1 MARAR
6 RDKFDAPVEEW
17 LTAQKKSSESSY
29 AYRWKFFLE
38 FTGKTGAEILASRQ
52 IDKDFFW
59 EKKTLDFKTWML
71 EEKKAAPYTA
81 KAATTA
87 VRSFFTYYRLG
98 LVFRRQ
104 EKTSLKKSS
113 RVTEDY
119 HFQLDDFAKMVT
131 VSDLEEK
138 YIVTAGKSFGL
149 RAGDFL
155 RVKRGDLAPY
165 IDRDPP
171 ISIGEFSTEKEDVK
185 AFPFIDADAKP
196 IIKLLLEKMD
206 REGRTAPSDKM
217 LIYKDDAQLSR
228 ILRRTVEKAGIK
240 VGDKEVRFHLLRKF
254 LSDHLSS
261 HMSESKWKQIVGK
274 QISEGAYISPDSLRE
289 DYARAMPE
297 TCFSYQKSADIE
309 KLAKKQAL
317 LAMTKAWGM
326 SEVELKALFR
336 RPPTT
341 TDEEIEEMERIVA
354 ERSKLRE
361 NVQTAAGGLSFQEK
375 AAETFAEII
384 TKALEKVA
392 AKQEKKT
399 WA

>member
-1 MARAR
+1 MGRIP
-6 RDKFDAPVEEW
+6 RDKFDAPTEEW
-17 LTAQKKSSESSY
+17 LTVQKKSSESAY
-29 AYRWKFFLE
+29 AYRWKYFLE
-38 FTGKTGAEILASRQ
+38 FTGKTGAEILANRQ
-52 IDKDFFW
+52 NDKDFFW
-59 EKKTLDFKTWML
+59 EKRTLDFKTWML
-71 EEKKAAPYTA
+71 EEKKAAPHTA
-81 KAATTA
+81 KGAATA
-87 VRSFFTYYRLG
+87 VRSFFAYHRTG

-104 EKTSLKKSS
+104 EKISLKKSS

-131 VSDLEEK
+131 LSDLEEK
-138 YIVTAGKSFGL
+138 YIITVGKSFGL
-149 RAGDFL
+149 RAEDFL
-155 RVKRGDLAPY
+155 KIKRGDLEPY
-165 IDRDPP
+165 IDREPP
-171 ISIGEFSTEKEDVK
+171 ISIGELPTGKEDVK

-196 IIKLLLEKMD
+196 VIKLLLEKMD
-206 REGRTAPSDKM
+206 REGRTAPSEKM
-217 LIYKDDAQLSR
+217 LTYKDDIQLSR
-228 ILRRTVEKAGIK
+228 ALRRTVEKAGIN

-289 DYARAMPE
+289 DYARTMPE

-309 KLAKKQAL
+309 KMARKQAL
-317 LAMTKAWGM
+317 LAMTKVWGM
-326 SEVELKALFR
+326 TETDVKALFR
-336 RPPTT
+336 KMPTT

-361 NVQTAAGGLSFQEK
+361 NTQTAAGGLNFQEK

-384 TKALEKVA
+384 TKALEKVV

-399 WA
+399 